1 MKRINA
7 ILIDDELTAVQT
19 LRGMLAEFC
28 PMVNVIQTANTID
41 QAVQAVEQY
50 RPEVVFLDIEMPPHG
65 TGFDFLH
72 RTEHLP
78 YGVIFTTAY
87 DSYALRAFQVNSVD
101 YILKPVDQDDLA
113 RAFSKLR
120 QLRTPAALDA
130 DILQKMMQALQ
141 PRQFKDRFMVK
152 VGDHLTA
159 IDAGDIDFFF
169 GENKIVWL
177 RHQNKRKYPV
187 DYTLDQLED
196 MLDPSRFFRLN
207 RQYITAIDAITD
219 VVSYSNSRL
228 KVRLKEPLSEGPIL
242 ISREKVEAFKTWM
255 GK

>member
-1 MKRINA
+1 MKVIIIEDEDLAAWGLISKLQRLDPA
-7 ILIDDELTAVQT
+7 IEILAT
-19 LRGMLAEFC
+19 LD
-28 PMVNVIQTANTID
+28 T
-41 QAVQAVEQY
+41 VQAAVSWFKENPAPELAFFDIQLADGLSFEIFEQV
-50 RPEVVFLDIEMPPHG
+50 RVLCPI
-65 TGFDFLH
+65 
-72 RTEHLP
+72 
-78 YGVIFTTAY
+78 IFTTAY

-130 DILQKMMQALQ
+130 DILQKMMRALQ

-187 DYTLDQLED
+187 DYTLEQLEEL
-196 MLDPSRFFRLN
+196 LDPSRFFRLN
-207 RQYITAIDAITD
+207 RQYITAIDAISD

-228 KVRLKEPLSEGPIL
+228 KVSLKEPLSVGPIL